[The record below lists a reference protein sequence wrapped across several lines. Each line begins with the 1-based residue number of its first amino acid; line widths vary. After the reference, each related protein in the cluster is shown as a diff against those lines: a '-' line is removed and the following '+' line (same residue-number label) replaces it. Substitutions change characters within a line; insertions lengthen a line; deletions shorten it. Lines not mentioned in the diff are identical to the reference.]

1 MADMATIVRRVQSLR
16 ANHAE
21 RDARHQTVYD
31 VRANKIDRVQPGSL
45 PDAWPKPIVANAI
58 DTAARQLAENLA
70 PLPSI
75 NCATGVTTSD
85 RAKKFVAKKTKIA
98 YSFVIDSALKAKMP
112 QGCDW
117 YLTYGSLP
125 MIVEPDFK
133 EGKPR
138 IRFDNPRGSYPQFDL
153 WGNVIAYAKV
163 YRERAGELAAK
174 FPAAAN
180 QIYDVNY
187 AGQRTISDDALLE
200 VVKYIDGD
208 VSLLYL
214 PERKNYP
221 LLQADNPLG
230 KCPVRIA
237 VKPSYDEQDRGQFDD
252 VIYPH
257 LARAR
262 MEMLALEATQ
272 QAVRAPLAL
281 PSDVQRISF
290 GDNAVVRTSSPE
302 KIRRVGQ
309 DIPVVAFQEGQV
321 LAEEVRA
328 GTRTP
333 ASATGDVSASIIT
346 GQGVNALNGGYDIQI
361 ATGQTAIGYALEQA
375 LALCFEMDEKFWPE
389 ARKTVTGVING
400 TPFQETYVPGKDIRG
415 DYRVSVTYGF
425 ASGMNPNQALVFL
438 LQLRGDQL
446 VSRDFVQRQLPM
458 DIDVTALQAQID
470 NEQVTDALK
479 QGIFG
484 MLSSVGIMAQQGM
497 DPTQILRNAAQIVA
511 LREKGVPMDQAI
523 LQTFEAPP
531 PPSPAAGGP
540 SAPGGEGQPG
550 ALMGQNPTTGSPYGV
565 AAGQAQMGPGGRP
578 PHQQQHAG
586 LTGSG
591 KPDLAASV
599 RRSVPA

>member
-1 MADMATIVRRVQSLR
+1 MQMIVRRVQTLR

-31 VRANKIDRVQPGSL
+31 VRANKIERVQPGSL
-45 PDAWPKPIVANAI
+45 PDAWPKPIIANSI
-58 DTAARQLAENLA
+58 DTSARQLAENLA

-85 RAKKFVAKKTKIA
+85 RAKRFVAKKTKIA
-98 YSFVIDSALKAKMP
+98 YSYVIDSALKAKMP

-125 MIVEPDFK
+125 MIVEPDFT

-138 IRFDNPRGSYPQFDL
+138 IRFDNPRGTYPQFDL
-153 WGNVIAYAKV
+153 WGRVISYAKV
-163 YRERAGELAAK
+163 YREKAIDLAAK
-174 FPAAAN
+174 YPHLADAIYGRDWAN
-180 QIYDVNY
+180 RR
-187 AGQRTISDDALLE
+187 GCGDDAMLE

-208 VSLLYL
+208 TSVLYM
-214 PERKNYP
+214 PERKNLV

-230 KCPVRIA
+230 KCPVSIA

-290 GDNAVVRTSSPE
+290 GDNAVVRTNNPD

-309 DIPVVAFQEGQV
+309 DIPTVAFQEGQV
-321 LAEEVRA
+321 LAEEIRA

-333 ASATGDVSASIIT
+333 ASATGEVNASIIT

-361 ATGQTAIGYALEQA
+361 ATGQTAIGFGLEQA
-375 LALCFEMDEKFWPE
+375 ISLCFEMDEKFWPSV
-389 ARKTVTGVING
+389 KKDVSGVING
-400 TPFQETYVPGKDIRG
+400 TPFQESYAPGKDIHG

-479 QGIFG
+479 QGVFG
-484 MLSSVGIMAQQGM
+484 MLSSVGILAQQGM

-531 PPSPAAGGP
+531 APKSPAGGP
-540 SAPGGEGQPG
+540 AAPGAEGAQG
-550 ALMGQNPTTGSPYGV
+550 AAQGQNPLTGTPFGV
-565 AAGQAQMGPGGRP
+565 APGQAQMGPGGRP
-578 PHQQQHAG
+578 PLQALLAG
-586 LTGSG
+586 LTGGG
-591 KPDLAASV
+591 KPELSASV